1 MFFAMIPV
9 LGATLCR
16 PSTLL
21 ALNCS
26 SGRSIN
32 VSASTRV
39 GLVGLP
45 RSAWK
50 LGRRGGKG
58 RLENVRIFSTSDGTG
73 WGGSSAQLEPLDL
86 TEENVEQVL
95 LDARS
100 EVRTKSQFLSFLPPL
115 LPVST
120 ISSFYSGLGSYAG
133 NVAQESSPILLLQR
147 FLKGSGV

>member
-1 MFFAMIPV
+1 MIISAMIPV
-9 LGATLCR
+9 LGASVCR
-16 PSTLL
+16 SSTPL

-26 SGRSIN
+26 SGRGIN

-100 EVRTKSQFLSFLPPL
+100 EVRSKSQFLSYLLPL

-120 ISSFYSGLGSYAG
+120 NSSFYPGLGNYAG
-133 NVAQESSPILLLQR
+133 NVAQESSPFAKI
-147 FLKGSGV
+147 S